1 MQAGIKEASPPTLQQ
16 GYSIAHEGLL
26 AGWLAFFVEFDYGL
40 YDWGHSYLKREIYLM
55 LIFTDAGFLQR
66 VGRGDTVFLGG
77 YWA

>member
-1 MQAGIKEASPPTLQQ
+1 MD
-16 GYSIAHEGLL
+16 
-26 AGWLAFFVEFDYGL
+26 FDYGL

-55 LIFTDAGFLQR
+55 LIFTDAGFFLQR